1 MSYEIIDEIIDRAV
15 AEHQETGAAFQLTRD
30 GKTVHEYAAGLADA
44 EKGTKFTA
52 DTICRAFSC
61 SKIATS
67 VAALRL
73 MERGRLD
80 TSWELSRFF
89 PEFSAPF
96 YIRNGEKI
104 PSPQI
109 TIRDLLNM
117 TSGIPYP
124 GDEREGAE
132 GMSGLWGRL
141 DKSVREGHSLT
152 TQEFAREAGKQPLMF
167 PAGEQWMYGSSADI
181 LGAVIEKAA
190 DMRLSE
196 YMRKYIFDPL
206 GMKDTAFYVPAEKR
220 DRLAVLYENAGESPK
235 KSEWVNLAIFDYDS
249 PPAFESG
256 GAGLFSTAADYA
268 KLGAELSYGGAGV
281 ISRRAVSFMR
291 ENGLTEEQRRT
302 YDWESVRGFGYE
314 NLVRIM
320 EDRNRAGLFASKGA
334 FGWDGWTGT
343 FLLCDENV
351 KVSFTLFVQR
361 CGAGTSQ
368 LARDTV
374 NAAYSV
380 I

>member
-1 MSYEIIDEIIDRAV
+1 MSYEIIDGIIDRAI
-15 AEHQETGAAFQLTRD
+15 AEHEETGAAFVLTRD
-30 GKTVHEYAAGLADA
+30 GNTVHEYAAGFADV
-44 EKGTKFTA
+44 ETGKGFGT

-67 VAALRL
+67 VAALGL

-89 PEFSAPF
+89 PEFGKPY
-96 YIRNGEKI
+96 YIRNGEKL
-104 PSPQI
+104 PSPPI
-109 TIRDLLNM
+109 KIRDLLNM

-124 GDEREGAE
+124 GDEREGGE
-132 GMSGLWGRL
+132 GMSALWGRL
-141 DKSVREGHSLT
+141 DRSIREGKPLT
-152 TQEFAREAGKQPLMF
+152 TQEFAREAGSQPLMF

-196 YMRKYIFDPL
+196 YMKKYIFDPL
-206 GMKDTAFYVPAEKR
+206 GMEDTAFYVPPEKR
-220 DRLAVLYENAGESPK
+220 DRLAVLYENAGENPK
-235 KSEWVNLAIFDYDS
+235 KSEWVNLAVYDCDS

-256 GAGLFSTAADYA
+256 GAGLFSTASDYA
-268 KLGAELSYGGAGV
+268 KLGAALSCGGGGILSANT
-281 ISRRAVSFMR
+281 VSFMH
-291 ENGLTEEQRRT
+291 ENGLSDEQRRT
-302 YDWESVRGFGYE
+302 YDWDSVRGFGYA
-314 NLVRIM
+314 NFVRIM
-320 EDRNRAGLFASKGA
+320 EDRNRAGLFAGKGA

-351 KVSFTLFVQR
+351 KTSITLFLQR

-368 LARDTV
+368 LSRNTV

-380 I
+380 K